1 MSKLRFHLVL
11 PVLVGSVAMV
21 ALGCGSS
28 DQPPAAAGGRQGAEK
43 VVEPP
48 EAQTVT
54 VSAIEQL
61 GEPSAQLQAPV
72 AAAPAD
78 TSDIEAAAAGMDADA
93 NDLRDVIVAIDEMVA
108 SALQLQRSLM
118 TARTSGMAPL
128 AEEIARLEAEQAE
141 AEAAAAAVAEPAK
154 EDESG
159 GEETQ
164 ADEDE
169 SAAQQEK
176 ADEGE
181 QGDEAEEPE
190 ADSASGEE
198 TEQEEPAE
206 DDDAPD
212 DEP

>member
-11 PVLVGSVAMV
+11 LVLVGSVALV

-72 AAAPAD
+72 AVAPAD

-93 NDLRDVIVAIDEMVA
+93 NELRDVIVAIDELVA

-118 TARTSGMAPL
+118 TARTAGMVPL

-141 AEAAAAAVAEPAK
+141 AEAAAAAGAEPAK
-154 EDESG
+154 EDEPG
-159 GEETQ
+159 GEQTQ
-164 ADEDE
+164 ADAGE
-169 SAAQQEK
+169 SVAQQEK

-181 QGDEAEEPE
+181 QADEAEEPE

-198 TEQEEPAE
+198 TDEEDAAE
-206 DDDAPD
+206 DADAPD